1 MAQRKTPEYYFG
13 KYKKIESM
21 DVVLD
26 FCDNNYNLGTAL
38 TYIMRAGKKPDNPIT
53 QDIKKAIVHL
63 EAELEH
69 QIKLQAHKDES
80 VSDYIPVN
88 TPNGKANV
96 HTHSNRT
103 VPSVDWRQ
111 TPSNGSGGKKRKEGS
126 EEEASSN
133 PVVG

>member
-1 MAQRKTPEYYFG
+1 MKRKTPLYYFG

-38 TYIMRAGKKPDNPIT
+38 TYIMRAGKKPNNPIT

-69 QIKLQAHKDES
+69 QIKLQAIKDES
-80 VSDYIPVN
+80 GSDYLSVN
-88 TPNGKANV
+88 KTDGESRTHNYPNSPI
-96 HTHSNRT
+96 SNI
-103 VPSVDWRQ
+103 DWWE
-111 TPSNGSGGKKRKEGS
+111 TYSDSKGGTKRKQGS
-126 EEEASSN
+126 VETASDN